1 MAKAMNKQMEMFQ
14 DGGLEQDGGTVD
26 PVSGNDVP
34 VGSSQEEVR
43 DDIPAQLSEGEFVF
57 PADVVRFIGLEKLM
71 IMRQEAKS
79 GLKRM
84 EDMGQMG
91 NSEEA
96 TIPDDIPFSIDDL
109 ELEDEQVSAS
119 KGGAVKLQEGGM
131 PEGVSFEEG
140 QYIKDYSLPVHGPE
154 LEGFERPVDYEP
166 KPTQEYKSP
175 TVADVP
181 VTEPT
186 NPLPKFN
193 VFVPPAADEYRE
205 YINDEG
211 IIINVPYFRGNILP
225 GYTLPVGFR
234 LKETATEEEGI
245 TEDALLDI
253 TEPEQED
260 RESRIQREE
269 EERKSRERSYDN
281 VVKQIMEENKGLTID
296 EIKKKIKDGE
306 STINIFGK
314 KIKAPG
320 FLFNEDDIES
330 AYNRTLTGRDYQ
342 DELDTDYGDDSDKDR
357 GTAFDANFKAK
368 QEAEAQAK
376 AEAEA
381 AAYQKSRLIAKQKA
395 EEEFAKK
402 VAEEKALADAIKEAE
417 KQSKIES
424 AAQAIADRK
433 KEAAKREAAA
443 EANRKRIADEQ
454 AAKEAAKS
462 RQQRL
467 ADEQERDQRQRE
479 RDAAQ
484 AERERDTRQ
493 QREEK
498 SQSKREGGRGY
509 VRAKGGIIERPK
521 KKMKRGGLA
530 SKK

>member
-14 DGGLEQDGGTVD
+14 DGGLEQDGGTID

-71 IMRQEAKS
+71 IMRQEAKA

-131 PEGVSFEEG
+131 PEGVSFKEG
-140 QYIKDYSLPVHGPE
+140 QTIPNEPDIMLPPDDFGPNPISNTGPKFE
-154 LEGFERPVDYEP
+154 L
-166 KPTQEYKSP
+166 KYKSP

-186 NPLPKFN
+186 DPLPKFD
-193 VFVPPAADEYRE
+193 VFVPPVADEYRE

-253 TEPEQED
+253 TEPEQDD

-269 EERKSRERSYDN
+269 EEKEQRNRSYDN
-281 VVKQIMEENKGLTID
+281 VVKQVMEENKGLTLD

-330 AYNRTLTGRDYQ
+330 AYNRTLTGKYYQ

-402 VAEEKALADAIKEAE
+402 VAEEKAIEEGKKFAAEQEVERKRVQAEAE
-417 KQSKIES
+417 
-424 AAQAIADRK
+424 AT
-433 KEAAKREAAA
+433 AAA
-443 EANRKRIADEQ
+443 NRARIAAEQ

-467 ADEQERDQRQRE
+467 ADEQDRDQRQRE

-521 KKMKRGGLA
+521 KKMKRGGIA

>member
-1 MAKAMNKQMEMFQ
+1 MNLQQQMSLFQ
-14 DGGLEQDGGTVD
+14 EGGLEQDGNTID
-26 PVSGNDVP
+26 PISGNDVP

-71 IMRQEAKS
+71 IMRQEAKA

-140 QYIKDYSLPVHGPE
+140 QTKDPGMPIMPVQ
-154 LEGFERPVDYEP
+154 P
-166 KPTQEYKSP
+166 KPISPTQEYKSP

-186 NPLPKFN
+186 DPLPKFD

-225 GYTLPVGFR
+225 GYTLPEGFR
-234 LKETATEEEGI
+234 LKETASEEECI

-260 RESRIQREE
+260 K
-269 EERKSRERSYDN
+269 ERQS
-281 VVKQIMEENKGLTID
+281 QI
-296 EIKKKIKDGE
+296 
-306 STINIFGK
+306 
-314 KIKAPG
+314 
-320 FLFNEDDIES
+320 
-330 AYNRTLTGRDYQ
+330 
-342 DELDTDYGDDSDKDR
+342 
-357 GTAFDANFKAK
+357 
-368 QEAEAQAK
+368 
-376 AEAEA
+376 
-381 AAYQKSRLIAKQKA
+381 A
-395 EEEFAKK
+395 EEE
-402 VAEEKALADAIKEAE
+402 
-417 KQSKIES
+417 
-424 AAQAIADRK
+424 
-433 KEAAKREAAA
+433 
-443 EANRKRIADEQ
+443 
-454 AAKEAAKS
+454 
-462 RQQRL
+462 
-467 ADEQERDQRQRE
+467 
-479 RDAAQ
+479 
-484 AERERDTRQ
+484 
-493 QREEK
+493 
-498 SQSKREGGRGY
+498 
-509 VRAKGGIIERPK
+509 
-521 KKMKRGGLA
+521 
-530 SKK
+530 

>member
-1 MAKAMNKQMEMFQ
+1 MELFQ
-14 DGGLEQDGGTVD
+14 EGGLEQDGGTID

-34 VGSSQEEVR
+34 IGSSQEEVR

-57 PADVVRFIGLEKLM
+57 PADVVRYIGLEKLM
-71 IMRQEAKS
+71 MLRQEAKA

-84 EDMGQMG
+84 EEMGQMG

-96 TIPDDIPFSIDDL
+96 TIPDDVPFTLDDL

-119 KGGAVKLQEGGM
+119 KGGVVKLQEGGI

-140 QYIKDYSLPVHGPE
+140 ETITKPEIGIPTMPVQP
-154 LEGFERPVDYEP
+154 RPIS
-166 KPTQEYKSP
+166 PTQEYESP

-181 VTEPT
+181 VAEPT
-186 NPLPKFN
+186 DPLPKFN
-193 VFVPPAADEYRE
+193 VFVPPVADEYRE

-225 GYTLPVGFR
+225 GYTLPVGFT

-260 RESRIQREE
+260 KERQRQIAEE
-269 EERKSRERSYDN
+269 EKEQRNRSYDN
-281 VVKQIMEENKGLTID
+281 VVKQVMEENKGLTLD

-306 STINIFGK
+306 ATIDIFGK

-330 AYNRTLTGRDYQ
+330 AYNRTLETYN
-342 DELDTDYGDDSDKDR
+342 ELKGDFIDDSDRDR

-395 EEEFAKK
+395 EEEFARIT
-402 VAEEKALADAIKEAE
+402 ALE
-417 KQSKIES
+417 
-424 AAQAIADRK
+424 AAQAKALEESAK
-433 KEAAKREAAA
+433 ATAAKMKEQEAQKKRVAEYQAA
-443 EANRKRIADEQ
+443 EK
-454 AAKEAAKS
+454 AKEAAREEREVN
-462 RQQRL
+462 RQQAIDREK
-467 ADEQERDQRQRE
+467 DRREQEKAEMDKQRADRE
-479 RDAAQ
+479 DKLS
-484 AERERDTRQ
+484 REQ
-493 QREEK
+493 ML
-498 SQSKREGGRGY
+498 RGIN
-509 VRAKGGIIERPK
+509 KGGVIQKAKPK
-521 KKMKRGGLA
+521 KKNMKRGGVA

>member
-14 DGGLEQDGGTVD
+14 DGGLEQDGNTID
-26 PVSGNDVP
+26 PISGNDVP
-34 VGSSQEEVR
+34 IGSAQEEVR

-71 IMRQEAKS
+71 TIRQEAKA

-84 EDMGQMG
+84 EEMGQMG

-96 TIPDDIPFSIDDL
+96 TIPDDVPFSIDDL

-140 QYIKDYSLPVHGPE
+140 KTIISPGIGIPTMPVQP
-154 LEGFERPVDYEP
+154 RPN
-166 KPTQEYKSP
+166 PTQEYKSP

-181 VTEPT
+181 VAEPT
-186 NPLPKFN
+186 NPLPKFD
-193 VFVPPAADEYRE
+193 VFVPPAADDYKE

-211 IIINVPYFRGNILP
+211 IIINVPYFRGQILP

-234 LKETATEEEGI
+234 LKETASQEEGI

-260 RESRIQREE
+260 RESRIKREE
-269 EERKSRERSYDN
+269 EEKEQRNRSYDN
-281 VVKQIMEENKGLTID
+281 VVKQVMEENKGLTLD

-306 STINIFGK
+306 STIDIFGK

-320 FLFNEDDIES
+320 FLFDEEGIEN
-330 AYNRTLTGRDYQ
+330 AYNRTLTGRYYQ
-342 DELDTDYGDDSDKDR
+342 DELDTDYGDDSDRDR

-381 AAYQKSRLIAKQKA
+381 AAYQKSRLIAQQKA
-395 EEEFAKK
+395 EEEFARI
-402 VAEEKALADAIKEAE
+402 AALE
-417 KQSKIES
+417 
-424 AAQAIADRK
+424 AAQAKALEESAK
-433 KEAAKREAAA
+433 VTAAKMKEQEAQKKRVA
-443 EANRKRIADEQ
+443 EYQ
-454 AAKEAAKS
+454 AVERAKEAA
-462 RQQRL
+462 REEREVNREQAVQQEKDRR
-467 ADEQERDQRQRE
+467 EQEKAEMDKQRADRE
-479 RDAAQ
+479 DNLS
-484 AERERDTRQ
+484 REQ
-493 QREEK
+493 MF
-498 SQSKREGGRGY
+498 RGIN
-509 VRAKGGIIERPK
+509 KGGVIQKPKPK
-521 KKMKRGGLA
+521 KKMKRGGIA